1 MGIAER
7 NALAAQDW
15 CGALDI
21 FLSRATAAR
30 VSLASSGCPCR
41 EIELFR
47 PLCWGMILGPDMELS
62 ESNEALQKMNW
73 RSGGSGLGSYSPA
86 T

>member
-21 FLSRATAAR
+21 FLSRATAA
-30 VSLASSGCPCR
+30 LSSKW
-41 EIELFR
+41 ITHYKKA
-47 PLCWGMILGPDMELS
+47 PL
-62 ESNEALQKMNW
+62 
-73 RSGGSGLGSYSPA
+73 
-86 T
+86 

>member
-30 VSLASSGCPCR
+30 VSLTSSGCPCR
-41 EIELFR
+41 EIELFQ
-47 PLCWGMILGPDMELS
+47 PLYG
-62 ESNEALQKMNW
+62 N
-73 RSGGSGLGSYSPA
+73 
-86 T
+86 